1 MTNVSSAAIRVYQKQ
16 QQAKKRLS
24 LFTKLVYSN

>member
-16 QQAKKRLS
+16 QRAKKRLS
-24 LFTKLVYSN
+24 LFTKLVYSK